1 VDRLA
6 SMQVFVK
13 VVESGSF
20 AGAAAKLDATPSMVT
35 KHVNRLEAH
44 LGVRLLNRTTRR
56 VSLTE
61 PGSAYYE
68 RCVPLLGELDET
80 EAMVGRHGA
89 EPRGTL
95 RLTAPT
101 EFAGLHLGRP
111 IAAFMQRHPDVTVD
125 LSCSNRIVDLVEEGY
140 DAGIRAAPRLEGG
153 IVARRIASSRLVVVA
168 APAYLRARGTP
179 RTPAELERHAC
190 VCFSEPV
197 PMVELHY
204 SLAGR
209 KGAVRLHD
217 RLRTNQSLVLLE
229 ATRQG
234 HGVCLMPSFLA
245 GPDLRARRLRR
256 VLPEADFGTF
266 GLHVVYPHRRFLLA
280 KVRAFVDFMAAW
292 FGGDPD
298 ADPFLR

>member
-13 VVESGSF
+13 VVENGSF

-68 RCVPLLGELDET
+68 RCVRLLAELDET
-80 EAMVGRHGA
+80 EAVVGRHGA
-89 EPRGTL
+89 EPHGTL

-111 IAAFMQRHPDVTVD
+111 IAAFMRRYPEVNVD
-125 LSCSNRIVDLVEEGY
+125 LSCTNRVVDLVEEGY
-140 DAGIRAAPRLEGG
+140 DAGVRAARRLEGDF
-153 IVARRIASSRLVVVA
+153 VARRIASSQLLVVA
-168 APAYLRARGTP
+168 APAYLRAHGVP

-190 VCFSEPV
+190 VCFSEPA

-204 SLAGR
+204 SAAGR
-209 KGAVRLHD
+209 NGSVRLRD
-217 RLRTNQSLVLLE
+217 RLRTNQSLVLLD
-229 ATRQG
+229 AARDG

-245 GPDLRARRLRR
+245 GAELRARRLRR
-256 VLPEADFGTF
+256 LLPNVDFGTF
-266 GLHVVYPHRRFLLA
+266 GLHVVYPHRRFLHA
-280 KVRAFVDFMAAW
+280 KVRAFVDFMAGW